1 MNTFETN
8 FITEI
13 KMKNRINEI
22 KEKINKLSKQYKEYL
37 NRIVNDREYELEE
50 KLNDIINRIEDLEE
64 EMEGLKSIYVYSK

>member
-1 MNTFETN
+1 
-8 FITEI
+8 
-13 KMKNRINEI
+13 MKNEINKI
-22 KEKINKLSKQYKEYL
+22 KNEINKLSKQYKEYL

>member
-1 MNTFETN
+1 
-8 FITEI
+8 
-13 KMKNRINEI
+13 MKNRINEI